1 MQPHHKTPHS
11 VFRGTALPFGIAA
24 TSLVATPEGWVRL
37 QSLRPGDMVH
47 TLDAGPLPLISLQQP
62 DTHPDGPAICLPAG
76 SFGNRTAQ
84 SLRPGQ
90 TVLLQSDV
98 GEAQFG
104 AADTL
109 LPALALLG
117 WRGACA
123 CAADAPFL
131 IPRFAAGAL
140 IYVGPGLILSCPG
153 PQPPCPHQ
161 PFTAQAFAGLLANP
175 GIPCLSLQ
183 QGLDLVNCL
192 IAEDVGTALGT
203 RPQAAC

>member
-1 MQPHHKTPHS
+1 MLPHHRMRNSDIHDS
-11 VFRGTALPFGIAA
+11 ELPFGIAA
-24 TSLVATPEGWVRL
+24 SSLVATPGGWLRL
-37 QSLRPGDMVH
+37 ENLRPGDTLY
-47 TLDAGPLPLISLQQP
+47 TLDTGPLPLISLQKPDAQP
-62 DTHPDGPAICLPAG
+62 VFPAICLPAG
-76 SFGNRTAQ
+76 RFGNRAAQ
-84 SLRPGQ
+84 TLLPGQ
-90 TVLLQSDV
+90 TVLLQSDA

-117 WRGACA
+117 WRGAYHNTT
-123 CAADAPFL
+123 DETFL
-131 IPRFAAGAL
+131 IPRFARSAL

-153 PQPPCPHQ
+153 PVPPH
-161 PFTAQAFAGLLANP
+161 AGPGLAALLADP

-192 IAEDVGTALGT
+192 IAEDVGAALGT